1 MINGCVIYESEFG
14 DDRQGTSKTIKTDPF
29 SLSIRADS
37 SSSNEDMRKCN
48 GMFVFFEIA
57 SSDSWVGSVT
67 SIQVLSSIMVES
79 STLHYTNNY
88 YKT

>member
-1 MINGCVIYESEFG
+1 MINGWVIYESEFG

-67 SIQVLSSIMVES
+67 SIPSPLF
-79 STLHYTNNY
+79 NY
-88 YKT
+88 GGAIDFFNFDFV